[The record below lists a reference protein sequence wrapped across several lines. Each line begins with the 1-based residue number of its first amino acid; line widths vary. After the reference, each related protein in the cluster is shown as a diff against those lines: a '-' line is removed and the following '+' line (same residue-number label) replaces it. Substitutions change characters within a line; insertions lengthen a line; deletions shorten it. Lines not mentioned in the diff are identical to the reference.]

1 MSMLG
6 DNLRIS
12 RERAGLS
19 RRQAADYIQRTPP
32 AISKYET
39 GKADP
44 SIATLCKLCKLYHCT
59 PNELLG
65 YEQRRTTR
73 NGSPDKQTLEYL
85 KSLGFSISCYEKQ
98 GETFITMS
106 DIDGNTIFSTSD
118 NITLD
123 ALYRAISSAR
133 RMIAGIDRTLAKEL
147 IVSQVKAFCYDL
159 KIIDE
164 LLS

>member
-6 DNLRIS
+6 DNLRIF
-12 RERAGLS
+12 RERLGLS
-19 RRQAADYIQRTPP
+19 RDQAAVYIQRTPP

-39 GKADP
+39 GKAVP

-59 PNELLG
+59 PNDLLG

-73 NGSPDKQTLEYL
+73 NGSTDEQILEYL

-106 DIDGNTIFSTSD
+106 DTDDNTIFSTSD

-133 RMIAGIDRTLAKEL
+133 RIIAGIDRTLAKEL

>member
-1 MSMLG
+1 MSILG

-19 RRQAADYIQRTPP
+19 RRQVAEYLPRTVQ
-32 AISKYET
+32 IVGQYES
-39 GKADP
+39 GYANP
-44 SIATLCKLCKLYHCT
+44 SIAMLCKLCELYHCT
-59 PNELLG
+59 PNDLLG

-73 NGSPDKQTLEYL
+73 NGSPDEQTLEYL
-85 KSLGFSISCYEKQ
+85 KNLGFSISCYEKQ
-98 GETFITMS
+98 GETLITMS

-133 RMIAGIDRTLAKEL
+133 RIIIASNKILAKEL

-159 KIIDE
+159 KNINRC
-164 LLS
+164 

>member
-1 MSMLG
+1 MSILG

-19 RRQAADYIQRTPP
+19 RRQVAEYLPRAVQTIGQ
-32 AISKYET
+32 YES

-44 SIATLCKLCKLYHCT
+44 SIATLCKLCELYHCT
-59 PNELLG
+59 PNDLLG

-85 KSLGFSISCYEKQ
+85 KSLGFSVSCYEKQ

-133 RMIAGIDRTLAKEL
+133 RMIAGIDRALAKEL

-159 KIIDE
+159 KNINRC
-164 LLS
+164 

>member
-1 MSMLG
+1 MTMLS
-6 DNLRIS
+6 DNLRIY

-19 RRQAADYIQRTPP
+19 RRQVAEYLPRTVQT
-32 AISKYET
+32 IGQYES
-39 GKADP
+39 GYAEP
-44 SIATLCKLCKLYHCT
+44 SIATLCKLCELYHCT
-59 PNELLG
+59 PNDLLG